1 MTMTSILSLPNE
13 VMAMVLSK
21 LGLRDVTRAGRVCKK
36 WRELLSDKKIMRDIA
51 NRDFDPQKWEDK
63 QFYPDEEF
71 IRLVLILVEHGDLA
85 AKILTTKASGI
96 SMLKQT
102 STELLKSAAVFA
114 HLNLLPQ
121 VTFMSRGQPQ
131 LWGNGKDPQPLD
143 FSNIPDSHLAALAR
157 KITGHVEIYGAVGD
171 LSPFIRNLQCPVVVI
186 GDVELTNTEVSGLVT
201 CMETAVK
208 HVTLS
213 NVELPIAALTH
224 YAGTGV
230 CNNFGFLGYGE
241 SFSAYCLE
249 LDKWAEERGWEFEE
263 VHEYGYEYGLCN
275 VKRDDN

>member
-1 MTMTSILSLPNE
+1 MSMTTILPNE

-51 NRDFDPQKWEDK
+51 KRDFDPQKWEDK
-63 QFYPDEEF
+63 QFNPGEEF
-71 IRLVLILVEHGDLA
+71 IRLVVILVEHGDLPT
-85 AKILTTKASGI
+85 KILTTKASSI
-96 SMLKQT
+96 STLKQT

-121 VTFMSRGQPQ
+121 VNFISRGQPQ

-143 FSNIPDSHLAALAR
+143 FSNIPDSYLAALAM
-157 KITGHVEIYGAVGD
+157 KITGHIEIYGAVGD
-171 LSPFIRNLQCPVVVI
+171 LSPFIRNLQCGVVVI
-186 GDVELTNTEVSGLVT
+186 GDVVLTNSEVSGLVT

-208 HVTLS
+208 NVTLS
-213 NVELPIAALTH
+213 NVKLPIAALTQ
-224 YAGTGV
+224 YAGTGA
-230 CNNFGFLGYGE
+230 CNNFGLFGDGE
-241 SFSAYCLE
+241 LFNAYCLE

-275 VKRDDN
+275 VKRADN

>member
-1 MTMTSILSLPNE
+1 
-13 VMAMVLSK
+13 MVLSK

-51 NRDFDPQKWEDK
+51 KRDFDPQKWEDK
-63 QFYPDEEF
+63 QFYPGEEF
-71 IRLVLILVEHGDLA
+71 IRLVVILVEHGDLPT
-85 AKILTTKASGI
+85 KILTTKASSI
-96 SMLKQT
+96 STLKQT

-121 VTFMSRGQPQ
+121 VNFISRGQPQ

-143 FSNIPDSHLAALAR
+143 FSNIPDSYLAALAM
-157 KITGHVEIYGAVGD
+157 KITGHIEIYGAVGD
-171 LSPFIRNLQCPVVVI
+171 LSPFIRNLQCGVVVI
-186 GDVELTNTEVSGLVT
+186 GDVVLTNSEVSGLVT

-208 HVTLS
+208 NVTLS
-213 NVELPIAALTH
+213 NVKLPIAALTQ
-224 YAGTGV
+224 YAGTGA
-230 CNNFGFLGYGE
+230 CNNFGLFGDGE
-241 SFSAYCLE
+241 LFNAYCLE

-275 VKRDDN
+275 VKRADN